1 MSTYQSGWVSA
12 YARAWGLSGEDMS
25 KDPQFAIAFEILEGS
40 DTGKTITWYGTFASD
55 AAFEYTMKAIRRC
68 GWTGSDLNNVELAET
83 PVSILIEEEEY
94 NGKVR
99 TKVKAI
105 GNGGG
110 GVKTMDPNAAKSFAA
125 KMAGRIKAFDLKNGG
140 PPAGAPRGNG
150 AAMRGSQRQPGEDD
164 DFPG

>member
-25 KDPQFAIAFEILEGS
+25 KDPQFAIAFEILEGP
-40 DTGKTITWYGTFASD
+40 DTGKTITWYGGFGSD

-68 GWTGSDLNNVELAET
+68 GWTGSDINNVELAET

-110 GVKTMDPNAAKSFAA
+110 GGIKSMDPNAAKSFAA

-140 PPAGAPRGNG
+140 PPKAAARPSNGRSAP
-150 AAMRGSQRQPGEDD
+150 SRQPGEDD